1 LEALKGGANNGKGKV
16 TADGLKRYTEEQV
29 PELARQLLKGKEQT
43 PFGQLSGKDFEIVP
57 IGKK

>member
-1 LEALKGGANNGKGKV
+1 
-16 TADGLKRYTEEQV
+16 
-29 PELARQLLKGKEQT
+29 LARQLLKGKEQT